1 MYLYCS
7 VCNFDFNYI
16 IHYEYLEEE
25 EKYFVEDLNAS
36 NQIKPH
42 WENSNKMNISNGE
55 MVAEYFNLLTDDE
68 IRGLYRIYKNDFLLF
83 KYNFQFRNISF
94 DDSSK
99 ESYQQKQSSRNNGVQ
114 LKIHHLLS
122 CFCLYSIFSSVIIN
136 IV

>member
-99 ESYQQKQSSRNNGVQ
+99 EFYQQKQSSRNNGVQ
-114 LKIHHLLS
+114 LKIR
-122 CFCLYSIFSSVIIN
+122 I
-136 IV
+136 